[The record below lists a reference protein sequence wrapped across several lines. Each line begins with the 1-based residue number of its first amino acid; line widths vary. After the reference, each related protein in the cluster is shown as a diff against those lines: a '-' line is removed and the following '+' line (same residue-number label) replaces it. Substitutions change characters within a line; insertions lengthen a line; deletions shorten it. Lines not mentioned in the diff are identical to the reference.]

1 MRNLLMTMLI
11 LLALGG
17 AFETAAETE
26 PWIPT
31 IHAPQFFAVLVD
43 DVDACAEWYVLVFG
57 LAVES
62 DQHADDD
69 IWRIVSLVGEHMEIE
84 LIRDDKG
91 RTNKGERPPRHE
103 FYGIAKIG
111 FYVDDLEALA
121 DRVRAASGERPRI
134 LSFGKRKLI
143 QIHDPEGN
151 TLQIYAW
158 AEE

>member
-1 MRNLLMTMLI
+1 
-11 LLALGG
+11 
-17 AFETAAETE
+17 
-26 PWIPT
+26 
-31 IHAPQFFAVLVD
+31 
-43 DVDACAEWYVLVFG
+43 
-57 LAVES
+57 VES

-91 RTNKGERPPRHE
+91 RTNKGERPPRNE

-121 DRVRAASGERPRI
+121 DRVHTASGERPRI
-134 LSFGKRKLI
+134 LSFGKRNLI

-151 TLQIYAW
+151 TLQIYEW